1 MPRFKAVSGLDGRTR
16 IIIKELSLPSPGELK
31 NSRPSSADRR
41 LEVAAFFQRATTSP
55 ANANATSMDTALPHV
70 LFAEPP
76 PEQAKGGI
84 DLAMETI
91 EMYLDRKGGRL
102 TRKATLGD
110 LKATSSPR
118 VVHFHGLWQLDHSWM
133 SRWCRANDV
142 PYVVSPHGMLEPW
155 AWRHKRWKKW
165 PYYQLLEQFHLRGAA
180 HVLATSP
187 QEADN
192 LKSFVPEKL
201 IRTIPLAITEDVGPD
216 YEAARNRRG
225 WGDDEDVLVYLS
237 RLSEKKGMHLLLK
250 SLASLPAEQTEGLRL
265 VVGGDGPERYR
276 ERLRRI
282 EKTHADAL
290 PPIDWEGP
298 VWGDEKWTY
307 LQGADLF
314 CLPTHSE
321 NFGLVVLEACQVGTP
336 VLTTTGTPW
345 GFLDDWGGGL
355 IAEPDE
361 SSLRPALDRYT
372 TSFSWSTEDREQLAS
387 RTRDRFSL
395 STVGAQYVGMYRE
408 VSVQTEDA
416 YTE

>member
-1 MPRFKAVSGLDGRTR
+1 MNGRTP
-16 IIIKELSLPSPGELK
+16 IIVKEFSLPALGELK
-31 NSRPSSADRR
+31 NGRPPSVVSR
-41 LEVAAFFQRATTSP
+41 LEIAVFSHRATPSP
-55 ANANATSMDTALPHV
+55 VNANTDSMDTAIPHV

-76 PEQAKGGI
+76 PEEAKGGI

-102 TRKATLGD
+102 TRKATLD
-110 LKATSSPR
+110 DVKAASGSCI
-118 VVHFHGLWQLDHSWM
+118 VHFHGLWQLDHSWM

-165 PYYQLLEQFHLRGAA
+165 PYYKLLEQFHLRGAA

-192 LKSFVPEKL
+192 LEPFVPEKS
-201 IRTIPLAITEDVGPD
+201 IRTISLAITEDVGPD
-216 YEAARNRRG
+216 YEAARTRWG
-225 WGDDEDVLVYLS
+225 WGTDEDVLVYLS

-265 VVGGDGPERYR
+265 VVVGDGPDGYR

-282 EKTHADAL
+282 EETYADAL

-345 GFLDDWGGGL
+345 GFLDGWGGGL
-355 IAEPDE
+355 IAEPE
-361 SSLRPALDRYT
+361 TSSLQSALDRYT

-395 STVGAQYVGMYRE
+395 STVGAQYVEMYRE
-408 VSVQTEDA
+408 VSTQTEKVH
-416 YTE
+416 TG

>member
-1 MPRFKAVSGLDGRTR
+1 
-16 IIIKELSLPSPGELK
+16 
-31 NSRPSSADRR
+31 
-41 LEVAAFFQRATTSP
+41 
-55 ANANATSMDTALPHV
+55 MDTVLPHV

-91 EMYLDRKGGRL
+91 EMYLDRKDGRL
-102 TRKATLGD
+102 TRKATLD
-110 LKATSSPR
+110 ELKAAPGPC
-118 VVHFHGLWQLDHSWM
+118 VVHFHGLWQHDHSWM
-133 SRWCRANDV
+133 SHWCRANDV

-155 AWRHKRWKKW
+155 AWQHKRWKKW
-165 PYYQLLEQFHLRGAA
+165 PYYQLLERFHLRGAA

-192 LKSFVPEKL
+192 LDAFVLEKA

-216 YEAARNRRG
+216 YEAARTRRG
-225 WGDDEDVLVYLS
+225 WGADEDVLVYLS

-250 SLASLPAEQTEGLRL
+250 SLASLPPEQTDGLRL
-265 VVGGDGPERYR
+265 VVVGDGPDGYR
-276 ERLRRI
+276 KQLRRI
-282 EKTHADAL
+282 EETHADAL

-298 VWGDEKWTY
+298 VWGEEKWAY
-307 LQGADLF
+307 LQAADLF

-345 GFLDDWGGGL
+345 GFLEDWRSGL
-355 IAEPDE
+355 IAEPDA
-361 SSLRPALDRYT
+361 SSLQSALHQYV
-372 TSFSWSTEDREQLAS
+372 TSFSWSTEDRGRLAA

-395 STVGAQYVGMYRE
+395 STVGAQYVEMYRRVMAETQEAHIDE
-408 VSVQTEDA
+408 V
-416 YTE
+416 